1 MPKKILRGG
10 MLSMA
15 LSNDSICDLYEGLKH
30 NFLFKN
36 DLNSI
41 HILLNLYDIEDNIR
55 NIFPKY
61 VSLKYLKSHIV
72 RILKERRGNQMI
84 AMNLGELIH
93 EDVNRLELLLYLE
106 GYKNGHINIKL
117 ANSLEDLTVK
127 TYAINELYYQK
138 YLFHFDTNNEDVR
151 KLKDMVFDHIDENE
165 ETTNHL
171 NKMITNYSEK
181 IIKAK
186 ICSLNKYLDKQL
198 TINYNEEITHITED
212 DGLLTKDELI
222 NIYNEVIK
230 IVTRNGLRLYKDAYW
245 NGLNDRV
252 LKRYK

>member
-1 MPKKILRGG
+1 
-10 MLSMA
+10 MA

-61 VSLKYLKSHIV
+61 VSLKYLKGHIT
-72 RILKERRGNQMI
+72 RILKERRGNQLV

-93 EDVNRLELLLYLE
+93 EDINRLELLLYLE
-106 GYKNGHINIKL
+106 GYKSGHINIKM
-117 ANSLEDLTVK
+117 ANNLEDLTVK
-127 TYAINELYYQK
+127 TLAINDLYYQK
-138 YLFHFDTNNEDVR
+138 YLFHFESNNEDV
-151 KLKDMVFDHIDENE
+151 KNLKDMVFNHIDENE
-165 ETTNHL
+165 DISNRL
-171 NKMITNYSEK
+171 NKLITTYCEK
-181 IIKAK
+181 VIKTK

-198 TINYNEEITHITED
+198 TINYDDDNTHITED

-230 IVTRNGLRLYKDAYW
+230 IVTRNGMRLYKDAYW